1 MAALPRL
8 LARLRGWLGRHETR
22 LWWLHSAWALAAG
35 VGTMWLGRRHFGLL
49 RLAFAYI
56 AFIWASSLLL
66 PLLQAHPRLSA
77 RGRAWITLAIN
88 YFNKNFYQQLLFF
101 LLPVY
106 AASVTWSSANAVFVA
121 LVALS
126 ALVSTLDVVYDRHV
140 AARRFL
146 AALFFAFSLFVCL
159 NVMLPVLW
167 RVSNHQAMRL
177 AGVLAV
183 VGFATLGY
191 RWRTLLT
198 RRVALTVAAIAAAIA
213 AFVEWGRPIVPPAP
227 LRLVSVEFGRG
238 VARHPPLAVGRLDAL
253 PPAEP
258 VRVYAVSAIYAPLGL
273 RDRVRHRWFA
283 AGRELYTSP
292 PYTVTGGRET
302 GYRLWTYVTV
312 RGLAPGSWL
321 RLDVETEAGQLIG
334 RAWLPVVRTPATT
347 AGGLPAGS
355 HRGARLAA
363 ATASAARE
371 RRQDPAAA
379 HARGPCHASG

>member
-1 MAALPRL
+1 MTESGTGQRPAGALPRL
-8 LARLRGWLGRHETR
+8 LLGLRAWLGRHETR

-35 VGTMWLGRRHFGLL
+35 LGAMWLGRRHFGLL

-66 PLLQAHPRLSA
+66 PSLQAHPRLSA
-77 RGRAWITLAIN
+77 RARAWITLAVN

-106 AASVTWSSANAVFVA
+106 GASVTWSSANAVFVA
-121 LVALS
+121 LVALL

-140 AARRFL
+140 AARRPL
-146 AALFFAFSLFVCL
+146 TALFFAFNLFVCL

-183 VGFATLGY
+183 VGFATLRY
-191 RWRTLLT
+191 RWRRLFT
-198 RRVALTVAAIAAAIA
+198 RRAALTVAAAAVAIA
-213 AFVEWGRPIVPPAP
+213 AFVEWGRPLVPPAP

-238 VARHPPLAVGRLDAL
+238 LARDAPLVAGRLAAL
-253 PPAEP
+253 PPGVAT
-258 VRVYAVSAIYAPLGL
+258 RVYAVSAIYAPLGL

-283 AGRELYTSP
+283 AGRELYTSA

-302 GYRLWTYVTV
+302 GYRLWTYATP
-312 RGLAPGSWL
+312 RGLASGAWI

-334 RAWLPVVRTPATT
+334 RAWLPVD
-347 AGGLPAGS
+347 AGRAAPDDLPAAPG
-355 HRGARLAA
+355 
-363 ATASAARE
+363 AAR
-371 RRQDPAAA
+371 P
-379 HARGPCHASG
+379 